1 MLLVI
6 FPDSLFLFQGLRV
19 LTKMY
24 VVSSFFL
31 VNSVFQDGT
40 IDKND
45 LRGAFDNV
53 GVLMTESELDELLGE
68 VKKRQHSHFAQTI
81 FP

>member
-1 MLLVI
+1 
-6 FPDSLFLFQGLRV
+6 
-19 LTKMY
+19 MY

-68 VKKRQHSHFAQTI
+68 VRKTTFI
-81 FP
+81 FCSDNISPGVRALHL